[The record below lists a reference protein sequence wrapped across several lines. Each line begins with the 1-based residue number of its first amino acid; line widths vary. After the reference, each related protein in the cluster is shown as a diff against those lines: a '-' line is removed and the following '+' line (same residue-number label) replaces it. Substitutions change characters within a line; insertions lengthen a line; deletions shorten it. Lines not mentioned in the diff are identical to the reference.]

1 MWHKVDQSKGGLKGP
16 IIEMDLT
23 RLTNQSLLHWNEH
36 PEINKNILSVKFYGD
51 TGSVASY
58 QCFLSR
64 LLAPDFQLQNWAWI
78 QI

>member
-36 PEINKNILSVKFYGD
+36 PEINKNILSIKFYGETD
-51 TGSVASY
+51 
-58 QCFLSR
+58 L
-64 LLAPDFQLQNWAWI
+64 
-78 QI
+78 